1 MTLRLNWPIRSIN
14 SVQYHQLTWYN
25 SFWLWRWLP
34 HKLSKRHS
42 LLTTA
47 LLRTTF
53 TWTIKLNL
61 LMIIFFLSVSQIKA
75 KFKGKLTKNGYL
87 ELPVVI
93 ASSDDETVIEA
104 QKNAQTKP
112 ASQPLRRRGTFF
124 CVTAQNTLFYQQDNS
139 NIDFSYQEEAD
150 DFIASLLSRTKQNGY
165 NFTANSNKSLPRK
178 ENHSSA
184 IASRHEPERK
194 FVNNNGH
201 FKFISAVWK
210 LW

>member
-1 MTLRLNWPIRSIN
+1 
-14 SVQYHQLTWYN
+14 
-25 SFWLWRWLP
+25 
-34 HKLSKRHS
+34 
-42 LLTTA
+42 
-47 LLRTTF
+47 
-53 TWTIKLNL
+53 
-61 LMIIFFLSVSQIKA
+61 MIIFFLPVSQITA

-87 ELPVVI
+87 EVPVVI

-112 ASQPLRRRGTFF
+112 ASLRPLQRRGTFF
-124 CVTAQNTLFYQQDNS
+124 CVTAQNTLFYKQRNS
-139 NIDFSYQEEAD
+139 NIDFSDQEEVD

-184 IASRHEPERK
+184 IASRQDTERK

-201 FKFISAVWK
+201 FKLISAV
-210 LW
+210 

>member
-1 MTLRLNWPIRSIN
+1 MTLRLSWPIRSIN
-14 SVQYHQLTWYN
+14 RVQYHQLRWYN

-34 HKLSKRHS
+34 HRLSKRQS
-42 LLTTA
+42 LLTAA

-61 LMIIFFLSVSQIKA
+61 LMIIFFLPVSQITA

-87 ELPVVI
+87 EMPVVI
-93 ASSDDETVIEA
+93 ASSDDETVIQA

-112 ASQPLRRRGTFF
+112 ASLRPLRRRGTFF
-124 CVTAQNTLFYQQDNS
+124 CVTAQNALFYKKDNS
-139 NIDFSYQEEAD
+139 NIDFSDQEVD

-165 NFTANSNKSLPRK
+165 NFRANSNKSLPRK

-184 IASRHEPERK
+184 IASQQELNPEYQFETLTTK
-194 FVNNNGH
+194 PC
-201 FKFISAVWK
+201 
-210 LW
+210 